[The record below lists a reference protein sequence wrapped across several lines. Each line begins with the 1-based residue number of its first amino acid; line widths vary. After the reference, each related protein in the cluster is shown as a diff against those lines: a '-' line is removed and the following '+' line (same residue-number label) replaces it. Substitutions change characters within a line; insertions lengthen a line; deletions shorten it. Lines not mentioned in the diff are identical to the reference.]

1 MNAITQRL
9 SLYANLMRLH
19 RPIGIYLLLWPCL
32 WALWLA
38 AEGIPDTR
46 LLLIFVTGTVLMRS
60 AGCVINDFADRH
72 VDPHVER
79 TRERPLATGKIGE
92 GEAVTLFIVLCLLAF
107 GLVLMTNRLTVL
119 LSFIAIALAA
129 CYPFMK
135 RYTHLPQLVLGAA
148 FSFSIP
154 MAFSAQRGELPT
166 SLWLIYFASLLWTV
180 AYDTFYAMVDR
191 EDDLQIGVKSTA
203 ILFGRHDR
211 TITACLQTGVILLL
225 ILSGGA
231 FNLGT
236 LYYIGVALAAL
247 LFLHQQYQI
256 RMRDRDA
263 CFKAFLDNNYVG
275 AVIFIGLAL
284 DYQL

>member
-1 MNAITQRL
+1 
-9 SLYANLMRLH
+9 
-19 RPIGIYLLLWPCL
+19 
-32 WALWLA
+32 
-38 AEGIPDTR
+38 
-46 LLLIFVTGTVLMRS
+46 
-60 AGCVINDFADRH
+60 
-72 VDPHVER
+72 
-79 TRERPLATGKIGE
+79 
-92 GEAVTLFIVLCLLAF
+92 
-107 GLVLMTNRLTVL
+107 
-119 LSFIAIALAA
+119 
-129 CYPFMK
+129 
-135 RYTHLPQLVLGAA
+135 
-148 FSFSIP
+148 
-154 MAFSAQRGELPT
+154 MAFAAQRGELPAE
-166 SLWLIYFASLLWTV
+166 LWWLYLANLLWTV
-180 AYDTFYAMVDR
+180 TYDTFYAMVDR

-211 TITACLQTGVILLL
+211 AITACLQTGVILLL

-236 LYYIGVALAAL
+236 FYYIGVALAAL